1 MDNEHRIRRY
11 IESMISAPVA
21 DDDDIFRLGL
31 VDSLFALQLVLFV
44 EQEFGLRVEG
54 EELDLDNFCSIDAI
68 SSFVSRKMASEAV

>member
-1 MDNEHRIRRY
+1 
-11 IESMISAPVA
+11 MISAPVA